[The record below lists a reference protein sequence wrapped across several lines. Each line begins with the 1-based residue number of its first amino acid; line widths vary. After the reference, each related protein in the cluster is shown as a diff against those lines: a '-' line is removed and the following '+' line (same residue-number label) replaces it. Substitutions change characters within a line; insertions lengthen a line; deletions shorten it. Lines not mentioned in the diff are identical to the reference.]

1 MAYQSGRNRG
11 DRAEALKRRTLEFSV
26 EVVRLCRSTRGGMD
40 AKVIV
45 AQLVRSGTS
54 VAANYRAACRSRSR
68 REFVARIGV
77 AIEECDETILWLEL
91 LARLELVAADRTAAI
106 MREGN
111 QLLAIFVVSK
121 ATAIRRLKASS
132 G

>member
-1 MAYQSGRNRG
+1 
-11 DRAEALKRRTLEFSV
+11 
-26 EVVRLCRSTRGGMD
+26 MD

-91 LARLELVAADRTAAI
+91 LVRLELVAADRTAAI